1 METNQRNR
9 LITRIYDISRAIIL
23 IVFLGSLLLWAATAD
38 AAEHSDWIPTI
49 HGTVRGKFEY
59 QPDLSATRFEVRN
72 ARVSV
77 DGLLP
82 FGIADTL
89 SPDLVLK
96 RGVRY
101 KAEIDLSDEGTIK
114 MLDAYVQVRPFRS
127 LHFTLGQM
135 RVPFSI
141 DAHRSPHQQYFA
153 NRSFIAKQ
161 VGNVRDVGLMMG
173 YTWYYPTSKPPLRGG
188 LEGYSR
194 PVVMLDAGL
203 YNGSG
208 LTAQKTAWHRDINFS
223 ARAQFFP
230 FKPWNI
236 TLSTQ
241 RSRVGTDSLHYVSF
255 DAGTYYH
262 DEHWHAEVE
271 YLHKRYFPNQYVP
284 VHAVDA
290 FLCYTHTLKR
300 RGTNAPI
307 GKRFA
312 LSYLARYD
320 YMSEQELTDAERHR
334 LTAGLTLHMVLY
346 RQLAADL
353 RLNYEQ
359 YWYAGTSELTTS
371 SAPTALPKE
380 SEQSKLVAELMLHF

>member
-1 METNQRNR
+1 METERRNKI
-9 LITRIYDISRAIIL
+9 ITRIYNISRAIIL
-23 IVFLGSLLLWAATAD
+23 IVFLSSLLLWATTAE
-38 AAEHSDWIPTI
+38 AAEREDWIPAI

-59 QPDLSATRFEVRN
+59 QPSLQATRFEVRN

-77 DGLLP
+77 DGQIP
-82 FGIADTL
+82 FGHNDTIG
-89 SPDLVLK
+89 SFVLK

-101 KAEIDLSDEGTIK
+101 KAEIDLSDEGAIK

-127 LHFTLGQM
+127 LHFTIGQM

-161 VGNVRDVGLMMG
+161 VGNVRDVGLMTG
-173 YTWYYPTSKPPLRGG
+173 YTWYYPTSKSPLKRGG
-188 LEGYSR
+188 SEGGSR
-194 PVVMLDAGL
+194 PFVMLDAGL
-203 YNGSG
+203 FNGSG

-230 FKPWNI
+230 LKPWNI
-236 TLSTQ
+236 TLSSQ
-241 RSRVGTDSLHYVSF
+241 RSRVGADSLHYVSF

-262 DEHWHAEVE
+262 DEHWHAEAE
-271 YLHKRYFPNQYVP
+271 YLYKRYFPNQYAP

-290 FLCYTHTLKR
+290 FLCYTHSLQNR
-300 RGTNAPI
+300 NSNRGN
-307 GKRFA
+307 GLA

-320 YMSEQELTDAERHR
+320 YMSQQELTDAERHR
-334 LTAGLTLHMVLY
+334 LTAGITLHMVLY
-346 RQLAADL
+346 KQLYADL

-359 YWYAGTSELTTS
+359 YWYAS
-371 SAPTALPKE
+371 SPESASASASPKE

>member
-1 METNQRNR
+1 MEKESRYQRVS
-9 LITRIYDISRAIIL
+9 RIYNTICAILLFI
-23 IVFLGSLLLWAATAD
+23 FFASLLLWAATVE
-38 AAEHSDWIPTI
+38 AAEREDWIPAI

-59 QPDLSATRFEVRN
+59 QPALGATRFEVRN

-82 FGIADTL
+82 FGHSDTIGTH
-89 SPDLVLK
+89 VMK

-101 KAEIDLSDEGTIK
+101 KAEIDLSDEGVIK

-127 LHFTLGQM
+127 LHFTIGQM

-141 DAHRSPHQQYFA
+141 DAHRSPHRQYFA

-161 VGNVRDVGLMMG
+161 VGNVRDVGLMAG
-173 YTWYYPTSKPPLRGG
+173 YTWYTRDG
-188 LEGYSR
+188 SR
-194 PVVMLDAGL
+194 PIVMLDAGL

-208 LTAQKTAWHRDINFS
+208 LTAQKTAWHRDVNFS

-230 FKPWNI
+230 LKPWNI
-236 TLSTQ
+236 ALSAQ
-241 RSRVGTDSLHYVSF
+241 RSRVGADSLHYLSL
-255 DAGTYYH
+255 DAGTFYH

-271 YLHKRYFPNQYVP
+271 YLHKRYFPHQYVP
-284 VHAVDA
+284 VHAVDV
-290 FLCYTHTLKR
+290 FLVYTHTLTHCA
-300 RGTNAPI
+300 TNATI
-307 GKRFA
+307 GRGLA

-320 YMSEQELTDAERHR
+320 YMSQQELTDAERHR
-334 LTAGLTLHMVLY
+334 LTAGLTLHMVLF
-346 RQLAADL
+346 RQLSADL

-359 YWYAGTSELTTS
+359 YWYVADAT
-371 SAPTALPKE
+371 PKE

>member
-1 METNQRNR
+1 MEKEKRNQ
-9 LITRIYDISRAIIL
+9 LITRIYNISRALIMII
-23 IVFLGSLLLWAATAD
+23 FLGSLLLWAATAE
-38 AAEHSDWIPTI
+38 AADREDWIPSI

-82 FGIADTL
+82 FGIADTI
-89 SPDLVLK
+89 SSDLILK

-127 LHFTLGQM
+127 FHFTIGQM

-161 VGNVRDVGLMMG
+161 VGNVRDVGLMAG
-173 YTWYYPTSKPPLRGG
+173 YTWYLPAGKP
-188 LEGYSR
+188 
-194 PVVMLDAGL
+194 VAMLDAGI

-230 FKPWNI
+230 LKPWNI

-241 RSRVGTDSLHYVSF
+241 RSRVGADSLHYVSL
-255 DAGTYYH
+255 DAGSFYH

-290 FLCYTHTLKR
+290 FLAYTHTIQSRKSN
-300 RGTNAPI
+300 RGR
-307 GKRFA
+307 GLA

-320 YMSEQELTDAERHR
+320 YMSQQELTDAERHR
-334 LTAGLTLHMVLY
+334 LTTGITLHMVLY

-359 YWYAGTSELTTS
+359 YWYAADAT
-371 SAPTALPKE
+371 PKE

>member
-1 METNQRNR
+1 METDQRNR

-23 IVFLGSLLLWAATAD
+23 IVFHGSLLLWAATAD

-59 QPDLSATRFEVRN
+59 QSDLSATRFEVRN

-82 FGIADTL
+82 FGIVDTL
-89 SPDLVLK
+89 SSGIILK

-141 DAHRSPHQQYFA
+141 DAHRSPHQLYFA

-161 VGNVRDVGLMMG
+161 VGNVRDVGL
-173 YTWYYPTSKPPLRGG
+173 
-188 LEGYSR
+188 
-194 PVVMLDAGL
+194 
-203 YNGSG
+203 
-208 LTAQKTAWHRDINFS
+208 
-223 ARAQFFP
+223 
-230 FKPWNI
+230 
-236 TLSTQ
+236 
-241 RSRVGTDSLHYVSF
+241 
-255 DAGTYYH
+255 
-262 DEHWHAEVE
+262 
-271 YLHKRYFPNQYVP
+271 
-284 VHAVDA
+284 
-290 FLCYTHTLKR
+290 
-300 RGTNAPI
+300 
-307 GKRFA
+307 
-312 LSYLARYD
+312 
-320 YMSEQELTDAERHR
+320 
-334 LTAGLTLHMVLY
+334 TAGITLHMVLY

-359 YWYAGTSELTTS
+359 YWYAADAT
-371 SAPTALPKE
+371 PKE